1 MKNSTKALTVVAAI
15 GLLVAMFGLTTVLA
29 QVDVDQEEV
38 AWTMMDGE
46 DLAFVTTR
54 DAPYNLYIV
63 DDALETTKTETVTFD
78 GHASSSIEF
87 DVGGEETRDEDG
99 NDTGGTATFEGTD
112 YEGAETPWVEDSLP
126 TVRVAGR
133 RVSAFVFDEAAGVV
147 TLIDPTEDAVEIKFS
162 YHVQDIYGHGRT
174 PSEPGGE
181 TSETTGRA
189 RVTSTS
195 DPGGELVEIRE
206 VSAVG
211 SQVASA
217 TMNIYHGSIML
228 TGDASAAGA
237 NGDGVWIEDGD
248 TVTVAYLNED
258 GDEIDS
264 DMVTADTVPP
274 TISDISPEDGSVRN
288 STHPTITFNVT
299 DIGSKIASGDAITIE
314 VMGTDAEDVRSVA
327 YQPISDGFRAIFA
340 TNRDWTAQ
348 QNFDVPDSD
357 MDGFTWSITAYDVAG
372 NMAVETDSAEVSG
385 DTLDLRIDTNRPQM
399 TGAVTGTAW
408 DTSGTTPEEATGDN
422 TAVKVTFSEI
432 LDASSVDASD
442 FTVDG
447 DEPSAATPGTKVDD
461 DNDFRMNVYLTVSE
475 LDPDAKPDV
484 QVVDEIEDLAGNEL
498 DTDDEQDSERM
509 ASDKLSPAI
518 TVTVSAALLVEDD
531 EVKVTIDSNEK
542 LSTSAGVAASVQ
554 GPASATE
561 NGRLNTTSP
570 RPLVHEGSRSAS
582 GAVASTGMYGVSIQA
597 KDVATNASNNLT
609 KVTDEEIEITEETGA
624 TLTLAK
630 GPIGDANFDGA
641 LDGDDVTVT
650 VVGAPGVE
658 VRSVDASA
666 RTVTTN
672 MEFGA
677 DHIGGVKVTYH
688 YVEDDTFEIDN
699 SAPSVVITPVNEDE
713 VEEAET
719 IFISLD
725 FDEDEYPGDSFKEV
739 WLTKVEIENPDG
751 STTDLLAAGSF
762 VTSDNMEFIW
772 SAPGL
777 ALGDYTLTVMAKD
790 DAGNEMAAQSSMF
803 TVVAREPHEIG
814 LRPGWNLISLPGMPA
829 DPDINAVI
837 MEDDVDVVLTYDPAE
852 GAWMVATRGPDGT
865 FSGSLE
871 MVDNT
876 RAYWVH
882 TDTFDPIKVDIPGF
896 QAGSR
901 SVPPEFAVM
910 KGWNLVPVAVLDME
924 SVEDG
929 MLDANDYFTSVD
941 WTRAYG
947 YDNEMNRFESI
958 SLGDPDGMV
967 KVGQGYWLHV
977 ESDGILAP

>member
-1 MKNSTKALTVVAAI
+1 VKNSTKALTVVAAI
-15 GLLVAMFGLTTVLA
+15 GLLVAMFGLTTLFSA
-29 QVDVDQEEV
+29 VDVEEDEV
-38 AWTMMDGE
+38 EWTMENGD
-46 DLAFVTTR
+46 DLAFVKA
-54 DAPYNLYIV
+54 DATYDFYIE
-63 DDALETTKTETVTFD
+63 DDALETISTETVHFHD
-78 GHASSSIEF
+78 HAASSTVFNVAERTT
-87 DVGGEETRDEDG
+87 DQTPNPRVEAP
-99 NDTGGTATFEGTD
+99 ATSGYD
-112 YEGAETPWVEDSLP
+112 RVNPGATPWVTDALP
-126 TVRVAGR
+126 IVRVGGN
-133 RVSAFVFDEAAGVV
+133 RVSAFTVNEDTGVV
-147 TLIDPTEDAVEIKFS
+147 TLNDQTAETVSITFS
-162 YHVQDIYGHGRT
+162 YHTQDVYGDGV
-174 PSEPGGE
+174 SEAEPGGE
-181 TSETTGRA
+181 TSQTTGRA

-195 DPGGELVEIRE
+195 DSGGELVEISE
-206 VSAVG
+206 AMAVG
-211 SQVASA
+211 RSNASP
-217 TMNIYHGSIML
+217 TSKVFHGSVVL
-228 TGDASAAGA
+228 SSDASKAGS
-237 NGDGVWIEDGD
+237 GDGEVWIEDGD
-248 TVTVAYLNED
+248 TVTVDYLDED
-258 GDEIDS
+258 GELIDS
-264 DMVTADTVPP
+264 DTVTADTVPP
-274 TISDISPEDGSVRN
+274 TISDISPEDGSVSN
-288 STHPTITFNVT
+288 SEHPTITFDVT
-299 DIGSKIASGDAITIE
+299 DAGSKIASGAAITI
-314 VMGTDAEDVRSVA
+314 MVRGRNVDTVQQPA
-327 YQPISDGFRAIFA
+327 FQPISDGFRAIFA
-340 TNRDWTAQ
+340 TGKSWTLAS
-348 QNFDVPDSD
+348 NFNVPDD
-357 MDGFTWSITAYDVAG
+357 DTRDFNWTIVAYDVAG
-372 NMAVETDSAEVSG
+372 NKAEETDSPEVSG
-385 DTLDLRIDTNRPQM
+385 DELSLRIDTNRPKV
-399 TGAVTGTAW
+399 TAAVTGTAW
-408 DTSGTTPEEATGDN
+408 DTSGTTPEEKKGVN
-422 TAVKVTFSEI
+422 TAVKVSFSEN

-447 DEPSAATPGTKVDD
+447 EEPVAAAVGTKVGDD
-461 DNDFRMNVYLTVSE
+461 PDEDFRNQVYLTVDE
-475 LDPDAKPDV
+475 LDPDAKPV
-484 QVVDEIEDLAGNEL
+484 VKVVDDIEDVAGNEL
-498 DTDDEQDSERM
+498 DTDKKQDAERT
-509 ASDKLSPAI
+509 ASDDLSPAI

-531 EVKVTIDSNEK
+531 EVKVTVDSNEK
-542 LSTSAGVAASVQ
+542 LSTAAGVTAYVH
-554 GPASATE
+554 GPSNVDE
-561 NGRLNTTSP
+561 NGRLNTKSP
-570 RPLVHEGSRSAS
+570 RPLVHEGSLTAS
-582 GAVASTGMYGVSIQA
+582 GAAASTGMYGVSIQA
-597 KDVATNASNNLT
+597 QDVARNDSNNLT
-609 KVTDEEIEITEETGA
+609 KVTDEEVDEGGA
-624 TLTLAK
+624 TLTLEK
-630 GPIGDANFDGA
+630 GPIGDVNFDGA
-641 LDGDDVTVT
+641 LDGDDVMVT
-650 VVGAPGVE
+650 VGGAAVGIT
-658 VRSVDASA
+658 SVDASA
-666 RTVTTN
+666 RTVVINPGLGDGQTA
-672 MEFGA
+672 M
-677 DHIGGVKVTYH
+677 VTYH
-688 YVEDDTFEIDN
+688 YVKDDTFEIDN

>member
-1 MKNSTKALTVVAAI
+1 VAAI
-15 GLLVAMFGLTTVLA
+15 GLLVAMFGLTTLFSA
-29 QVDVDQEEV
+29 VDVEEDEV
-38 AWTMMDGE
+38 EWTMENGD
-46 DLAFVTTR
+46 DLAFVKA
-54 DAPYNLYIV
+54 DATYDFYIE
-63 DDALETTKTETVTFD
+63 DDALETISTETVHFHD
-78 GHASSSIEF
+78 HAASSTVFNVAERTT
-87 DVGGEETRDEDG
+87 DQTPNPRVEAP
-99 NDTGGTATFEGTD
+99 ATSGYD
-112 YEGAETPWVEDSLP
+112 RVNPGATPWVTDALP
-126 TVRVAGR
+126 IVRVGGN
-133 RVSAFVFDEAAGVV
+133 RVSAFTVNEDTGVV
-147 TLIDPTEDAVEIKFS
+147 TLNDQTAETVSITFS
-162 YHVQDIYGHGRT
+162 YHTQDVYGDGV
-174 PSEPGGE
+174 SEAEPGGE
-181 TSETTGRA
+181 TSQTTGRA

-195 DPGGELVEIRE
+195 DSGGELVEISE
-206 VSAVG
+206 AMAVG
-211 SQVASA
+211 RSNASP
-217 TMNIYHGSIML
+217 TSKVFHGSVVL
-228 TGDASAAGA
+228 SSDASKAGS
-237 NGDGVWIEDGD
+237 GDGEVWIEDGD
-248 TVTVAYLNED
+248 TVTVDYLDED
-258 GDEIDS
+258 GELIDS
-264 DMVTADTVPP
+264 DTVTADTVPP
-274 TISDISPEDGSVRN
+274 TISDISPEDGSVSN
-288 STHPTITFNVT
+288 SEHPTITFDVT
-299 DIGSKIASGDAITIE
+299 DAGSKIASGAAITI
-314 VMGTDAEDVRSVA
+314 MVRGRNVDTVQQPA
-327 YQPISDGFRAIFA
+327 FQPISDGFRAIFA
-340 TNRDWTAQ
+340 TGKSWTLAS
-348 QNFDVPDSD
+348 NFNVPDD
-357 MDGFTWSITAYDVAG
+357 DTRDFNWTIVAYDVAG
-372 NMAVETDSAEVSG
+372 NKAEETDSPEVSG
-385 DTLDLRIDTNRPQM
+385 DELSLRIDTNRPKV
-399 TGAVTGTAW
+399 TAAVTGTAW
-408 DTSGTTPEEATGDN
+408 DTSGTTPEEKKGVN
-422 TAVKVTFSEI
+422 TAVKVSFSEN

-498 DTDDEQDSERM
+498 DTDKKQDAERT
-509 ASDKLSPAI
+509 ASDDLSPAI

-531 EVKVTIDSNEK
+531 EVKVTVDSNEK
-542 LSTSAGVAASVQ
+542 LSTAAGVTAYVH
-554 GPASATE
+554 GPSNVDE
-561 NGRLNTTSP
+561 NGRLNTKSP